1 MSQALY
7 EPEREI
13 EELRREIA
21 DLVSEINDLNRLRLI
36 RLFHKYRRVRHWI
49 TETLLR
55 MLTRRPLCYL
65 FRSSMEDNTS
75 VRPVMPRDDAGDYDV
90 LFMSGADWQWRYQR
104 PQHLAVQWAM
114 HGHRVFFLSM
124 DFSPAVNPAYRRP
137 PQPYCVRPVQTR
149 LWEIHLAAPWELR
162 PRNRRMLT
170 SDLQRLSHACQAL
183 ARDWDIRHAISVVGF
198 PFWTPLALSLRE
210 HFGWPVVYDCMD
222 RWYGVHP
229 QSHSV
234 LGQETLLLRTADLI
248 VVTAQLL
255 AENAQIYN
263 TNVHLIPNGADV
275 EHFSQAFP
283 GDDGLESGTS
293 PIIGYIGNLAPW
305 FDVELVHTIA
315 CRRPEWR
322 FVLIGSGIAD
332 VRCLARLPNVRL
344 VGEIAYSDLPR
355 YLREFQV
362 CIIPFKLLPVTAATD
377 PVKLYEYWAAGKP
390 VVATNLPELRSYQN
404 VIYLARNA
412 SEFEQCIERAIS
424 EDTIAQ
430 RRRRRELAQTH
441 SWENRFRALDQAVRQ
456 LWKPAA
462 PKRDIP
468 VSPSPYLASVEPSV
482 IRVSTGFAHP
492 QESLE
497 NLLLRGRA
505 LTPRCIALIDEQ
517 PLPTEFVSPTELR
530 CRIPLASYRFPGCL
544 MVSVMDQ
551 ETGKQSNR
559 RVLLVESV

>member
-36 RLFHKYRRVRHWI
+36 RLFHKYRRVRHGI

-55 MLTRRPLCYL
+55 MFTLRLLRCL
-65 FRSSMEDNTS
+65 FRSSMESNAS
-75 VRPVMPRDDAGDYDV
+75 VRPVMPWDNADDYDV
-90 LFMSGADWQWRYQR
+90 LFMSGAGWQWRYQR

-124 DFSPAVNPAYRRP
+124 DFSPAVNPVYRRP
-137 PQPYCVRPVQTR
+137 PQPYCARPIQPR
-149 LWEIHLAAPWELR
+149 LWEVHLAAPWDLR

-170 SDLQRLSHACQAL
+170 SDLQRLYHACQAL

-234 LGQETLLLRTADLI
+234 LGQEALLLRTADLI
-248 VVTAQLL
+248 VATAQLL

-275 EHFSQAFP
+275 EHFSQAFS
-283 GDDGLESGTS
+283 GDDGPESGTS
-293 PIIGYIGNLAPW
+293 PIIGYVGNLAPW

-344 VGEIAYSDLPR
+344 TGEVAYSDLPR

-404 VIYLARNA
+404 AIYLARDD
-412 SEFEQCIERAIS
+412 SEFEQCIERALS

-430 RRRRRELAQTH
+430 RRRRQELAQTH
-441 SWENRFRALDQAVRQ
+441 SWENRFRALDQAIRQ
-456 LWKPAA
+456 LWKPAV
-462 PKRDIP
+462 PKRDTP
-468 VSPSPYLASVEPSV
+468 ASPSPYLAT
-482 IRVSTGFAHP
+482 I
-492 QESLE
+492 
-497 NLLLRGRA
+497 
-505 LTPRCIALIDEQ
+505 
-517 PLPTEFVSPTELR
+517 
-530 CRIPLASYRFPGCL
+530 
-544 MVSVMDQ
+544 
-551 ETGKQSNR
+551 
-559 RVLLVESV
+559 